1 MNLVISKS
9 NVAFN
14 IKSTALFLMLFF
26 ITVGPTIPSLGVAG
40 DMIVITSIFSIILL
54 LGTIRKIKLFH
65 EIKLAL
71 LLTSVF
77 VFYSFITTL
86 LNGAGDIT
94 YLLRGARILINIF
107 GVLSLVYL
115 YYIHYN
121 KIFLDKLLVFLYFIL
136 TLHGIIMLLEFAS
149 PAFRGFVYNFT
160 EPGIIED
167 NMRYRMAG
175 LTNGGGAGTSIIQF
189 IPILMT
195 PLISKI
201 LDISFFNKMMFG
213 LFVLIN
219 IAAMVVSGRTGI
231 VLMLIFF
238 PILYLWDKSYFFS
251 LRFKKDN
258 IIKCIIKIILLISII
273 LISFNTGIF
282 KKLSS
287 YEYGEKIVLSVD
299 RTMREFRN
307 LSETGNFKTVDIL
320 SNQLHIPSE
329 INVLIIGNSINKRD
343 NSKSDIGY
351 IRDLHGVGILGVILT
366 LFFYFFIIIT
376 SLYHKKK
383 YSSLVKFIVI
393 FNLSLIFI
401 HIKEP
406 FLFTRYFLT
415 VTIVTFSGLILYINT
430 TNFRRFKNNDQS

>member
-9 NVAFN
+9 NVVFN

-40 DMIVITSIFSIILL
+40 DMIVITSIFSVILL
-54 LGTIRKIKLFH
+54 FGTIRKIKLFY
-65 EIKLAL
+65 EIKLIVL
-71 LLTSVF
+71 LASIF
-77 VFYSFITTL
+77 VFYSFTVAL
-86 LNGAGDIT
+86 LNGAENMS
-94 YLLRGARILINIF
+94 YPLRGARILINIF

-115 YYIHYN
+115 YYIHY
-121 KIFLDKLLVFLYFIL
+121 KESFLDKLLIFLYFVL
-136 TLHGIIMLLEFAS
+136 TLHGAIMLLEFAS
-149 PAFRGFVYNFT
+149 PVFRGFIYDFT
-160 EPGIIED
+160 EPKMTEY
-167 NMRYRMAG
+167 NMLLRVAG

-189 IPILMT
+189 IPVLMT

-201 LDISFFNKMMFG
+201 LDISFFNKMMVG
-213 LFVLIN
+213 LFALIN

-238 PILYLWDKSYFFS
+238 PILYLWDRNYYSN
-251 LRFKKDN
+251 LRFKKN
-258 IIKCIIKIILLISII
+258 NFIKHIIKIILLVSII

-351 IRDLHGVGILGVILT
+351 IRDLHGVGILGIILT
-366 LFFYFFIIIT
+366 LFFYFIIIIT